1 MKILLAILAAFVL
14 LIGGCSFFVYKAV
27 NTDYPDYAKQEVVDV
42 VYGNLISSVKTSI
55 EASHSKFDLLA
66 RLEKI
71 KYPENTLY
79 VGIKEQEGDD
89 EFVILKKFASKSS
102 STTIVG
108 DYGYGTLNKQEIII
122 LSVSNNKYALKNVVI
137 YLKHLPV

>member
-55 EASHSKFDLLA
+55 DASHSRFDLLA

-89 EFVILKKFASKSS
+89 EFVILKKFESKSS

-137 YLKHLPV
+137 YLKHLPA

>member
-27 NTDYPDYAKQEVVDV
+27 NTDCPDYAKQEVVDV

-55 EASHSKFDLLA
+55 DASHSRFDLLA

-89 EFVILKKFASKSS
+89 EFVILKKFESKSS

-137 YLKHLPV
+137 YLKHLPA